1 MNYLAHLSLSFRDP
15 HIMMGNFIADDISLK
30 EVQHLSSSLLRGI
43 MLHRQIDAYTDDH
56 PAFRSSVKYLRINH
70 HKYASVI
77 VDIINDHFLAISWA
91 HFYTDALDDFHD
103 YAYDSLDALGHL
115 VPPSSTRHVEN
126 LLKYRYLHA
135 YGSKEGITDVMR
147 RMDERTKFKSNFVG
161 AVEEVYE
168 NYDFFLENF
177 ISLYSD
183 LRKILDTL
191 MAKADALILQN

>member
-77 VDIINDHFLAISWA
+77 VDIINDHFLAISWS
-91 HFYTDALDDFHD
+91 HFYTDALDDFHE
-103 YAYDSLDALGHL
+103 YAYCLLYTSPSPRDRQKSRM
-115 VPPSSTRHVEN
+115 PSS
-126 LLKYRYLHA
+126 A
-135 YGSKEGITDVMR
+135 
-147 RMDERTKFKSNFVG
+147 
-161 AVEEVYE
+161 
-168 NYDFFLENF
+168 
-177 ISLYSD
+177 
-183 LRKILDTL
+183 
-191 MAKADALILQN
+191 